1 MLFAVSVSGCK
12 HDEAKRAAEE
22 APPAGVAVVESGGT
36 DRVHVEGAGRFQLA
50 QAVTQQVTNKLDV
63 TGVVSP
69 DVSREIPVLSL
80 ANGRVVALHV
90 GLGDTV
96 RKGQPVMEVQSPDVA
111 TAFGN
116 YLKAVSD
123 EHLTQVTLERDKLLY
138 DKGAIAQSQLE
149 IAQNGEDDAKA
160 ALVASEQQLKI
171 LGVDKDHPSDTVKVY
186 APSSGVVISQNAT
199 AAGAAGITYAGPTGR
214 CLLRTFRMCG

>member
-1 MLFAVSVSGCK
+1 MSHAADSWQQERLRILPMKYSTFLFPPAFVLLLALCMTGCK
-12 HDEAKRAAEE
+12 HVDSDRAAQE
-22 APPAGVAVVESGGT
+22 APPSGTPVVESGGT

-50 QAVTQQVTNKLDV
+50 HAVTQQVTDKLDV
-63 TGVVSP
+63 TGAVSP

-96 RKGQPVMEVQSPDVA
+96 RKGQLVMEVQSPDVA
-111 TAFGN
+111 TAFGS

-138 DKGAIAQSQLE
+138 DKGAIAQSSWRLRR
-149 IAQNGEDDAKA
+149 
-160 ALVASEQQLKI
+160 
-171 LGVDKDHPSDTVKVY
+171 
-186 APSSGVVISQNAT
+186 T
-199 AAGAAGITYAGPTGR
+199 A
-214 CLLRTFRMCG
+214 RMTRRRR